1 MAAEPA
7 LSAKRISPTFFFF
20 FSPLVSRK
28 LLREPG
34 VKKLSDEI
42 ERSAPKAVVI
52 CMSGASMNGESDRE
66 RGSRLPASPVAGRPP
81 LLPFHKRPKGQKWA
95 GTRQHRGISL
105 LPTAQPASS
114 SPWAP
119 YPRSSGG
126 EGEGHDSGGQTW
138 RPFTLE
144 APVGE
149 VSTARPPPPRPRTT

>member
-1 MAAEPA
+1 
-7 LSAKRISPTFFFF
+7 
-20 FSPLVSRK
+20 
-28 LLREPG
+28 
-34 VKKLSDEI
+34 
-42 ERSAPKAVVI
+42 
-52 CMSGASMNGESDRE
+52 MNGESDRE

-138 RPFTLE
+138 CPFTLE

-149 VSTARPPPPRPRTT
+149 VVHCPPTPSKATNYLEVRTGAGMWRVGPPTSLKPGRGVSACPPTSSSKGSGAARTAAASTHKAHWSRCW